1 MPKKPIGPQAK
12 NSTLTFRLSEQ
23 LKTQAERQAEQKQ
36 FRSTGD
42 YVASLIERDV
52 GEPVRKAA

>member
-12 NSTLTFRLSEQ
+12 NNTLTFRLPEK
-23 LKTQAERQAEQKQ
+23 LKTQAAREARRKQ

-42 YVASLIERDV
+42 YVAALIEQDV
-52 GEPVRKAA
+52 TQKKAA